1 MLNEM
6 VQKLCKRYVKM
17 EITIEGNSVTLD
29 CIGAAE
35 FTRVYYGCTIW
46 DCFSQAIKGDEK

>member
-46 DCFSQAIKGDEK
+46 DCFSQAIKDDEK